1 MQRAASVA
9 WAFFV
14 TPEEIQELR
23 EEIIEEALDTEAVTS
38 MSDGTRSI
46 TKDADAAKKRL
57 DLLDRLEV
65 RTTPNSAMGLRFT
78 QLVPPGGGG

>member
-23 EEIIEEALDTEAVTS
+23 EEIIEEALDAEAVTS

-57 DLLDRLEV
+57 DLLDRLET
-65 RTTPNSAMGLRFT
+65 RGSSYTHFGLRFSK
-78 QLVPPGGGG
+78 LVPPGCG